1 MKTRSHVFHFLL
13 EHWQCK
19 TRGHVFED
27 GTIFAP
33 PLPLYVDFSNL
44 DGIIVITII
53 IIIIIIIIV
62 IIIIINYHYHY
73 YYLHYLPP
81 KKNSSY

>member
-19 TRGHVFED
+19 TQGHVFED

-53 IIIIIIIIV
+53 IIIIIIIV